1 MVDCVYV
8 FAHESIKTEVRT
20 ANYGSD
26 ETYFCAADIGNIV
39 ELNVD
44 KVLESVDEEQH
55 LIRFTD
61 TERGCEALVY
71 LSETGMFQ
79 LIALSNPAIRH
90 PLEKWMTD
98 VVGKRETT

>member
-1 MVDCVYV
+1 MVDRVYL
-8 FAHESIKTEVRT
+8 FAHDSVETEVRT
-20 ANYGSD
+20 ANYASD
-26 ETYFCAADIGNIV
+26 ETYFCAVDIGNIV
-39 ELNVD
+39 KLNVD
-44 KVLESVDEEQH
+44 KVLESVDEKQQ

-71 LSETGMFQ
+71 LSEIGMCQ

-98 VVGKRETT
+98 VVGKKETT